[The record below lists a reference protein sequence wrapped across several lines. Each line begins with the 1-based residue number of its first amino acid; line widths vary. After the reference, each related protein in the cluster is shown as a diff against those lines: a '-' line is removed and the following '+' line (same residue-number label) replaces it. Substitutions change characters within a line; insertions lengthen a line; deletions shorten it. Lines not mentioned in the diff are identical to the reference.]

1 MCLNPYHSWPWWV
14 RVGGTGVKPMS
25 YLQRIFMYI
34 VWKMMIY
41 LQLLHF
47 FNDKNLH
54 RLKDRLAKFTQ
65 AKTIKGR
72 DDIRKSLH
80 HCLVGCWESAH
91 GKYCYTLV
99 LYYYTLTLSS
109 QVGQSLRKRILV
121 LMILYSVPALFC
133 LQNQNR
139 SIVYINKK
147 PFWYY

>member
-1 MCLNPYHSWPWWV
+1 
-14 RVGGTGVKPMS
+14 
-25 YLQRIFMYI
+25 
-34 VWKMMIY
+34 MMIY

-80 HCLVGCWESAH
+80 HYLVGCWESAH

-99 LYYYTLTLSS
+99 LYYYTLTLS
-109 QVGQSLRKRILV
+109 
-121 LMILYSVPALFC
+121 
-133 LQNQNR
+133 R
-139 SIVYINKK
+139 SWPIFEKEDTCPDDPLLCACTFLSPEPK
-147 PFWYY
+147 